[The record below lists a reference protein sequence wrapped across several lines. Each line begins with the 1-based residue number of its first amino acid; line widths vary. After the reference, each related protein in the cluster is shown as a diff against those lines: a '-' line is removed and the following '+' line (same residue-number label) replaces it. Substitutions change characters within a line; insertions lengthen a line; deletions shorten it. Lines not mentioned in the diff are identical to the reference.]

1 MQPTGWCFDIEA
13 DNLYIYAKQVWM
25 VYLRDLSN
33 TSKEL
38 AVYPFRDK
46 QAGQK
51 IKDWNSEYEKPFI
64 VGHNILGF
72 DIFILLIFLGI
83 EHTVGKD
90 TFDGKPCIYVDT
102 LYMSMFTNPDRD
114 GHSLAR
120 WGERLGSAK
129 IDFHDFSQ
137 YTQEMD
143 VYCRQDVNLNVKL
156 FWHLWEEFT
165 SYYDVKGE
173 MPQHYRSGPPQRAP
187 RLAFARHP
195 GRSRLRPF
203 GLPAAAA
210 KAMISPAADPFSASL
225 GQARW
230 GERTQR

>member
-1 MQPTGWCFDIEA
+1 MQPIGWCFDIEA

-25 VYLRDLSN
+25 VYLRDLN
-33 TSKEL
+33 NPNKEL

-51 IKDWNSEYEKPFI
+51 IKDWNSEYDKPFI

-72 DIFILLIFLGI
+72 DIFILLKFLGI

-90 TFDGKPCIYVDT
+90 TFDGKLCIYVDT

-114 GHSLAR
+114 GHSLAK
-120 WGERLGSAK
+120 WGKRLGSAK

-143 VYCRQDVNLNVKL
+143 TYCRQDVNLNVKL

-173 MPQHYRSGPPQRAP
+173 MPQHYRSGQKSFYLMAVQ
-187 RLAFARHP
+187 AITGWKFDIE
-195 GRSRLRPF
+195 
-203 GLPAAAA
+203 AA
-210 KAMISPAADPFSASL
+210 KALVIRIS
-225 GQARW
+225 
-230 GERTQR
+230 